1 MLVIQTANGNT
12 YPAETCVWRTAII
25 QVFLNSLTGSIEYA
39 TSALAA
45 AADANGA
52 VTPINKGYKLTH
64 LDINTPNVATSGTP
78 TAAPAGAQLGY
89 IGKSGR
95 FVAYTEPA

>member
-12 YPAETCVWRTAII
+12 YPAETCVWRTAA
-25 QVFLNSLTGSIEYA
+25 SGA
-39 TSALAA
+39 T
-45 AADANGA
+45 
-52 VTPINKGYKLTH
+52 GYKLTH
-64 LDINTPNVATSGTP
+64 LDINTPNVGTSAAP
-78 TAAPAGAQLGY
+78 TAAPTGAQLGY